1 MYYADRERI
10 QEKTLQ
16 CRERNPPGNSYRSR
30 IWETDKWYEHEPNKV
45 IENKRNTRYGIFDT
59 YIDREIYVSRAD
71 KENKNCYI
79 FDQIPKGG
87 KNWYDMYRKTTSNYK
102 NLIMELQR
110 PCKVWLKCISVVY
123 RFFGNNL

>member
-30 IWETDKWYEHEPNKV
+30 IWETDKWYEHEPNKS
-45 IENKRNTRYGIFDT
+45 IENKRNTRYGTFDT

-79 FDQIPKGG
+79 FFIKFPKEE
-87 KNWYDMYRKTTSNYK
+87 KTDMTCIEKQYQTT
-102 NLIMELQR
+102 R
-110 PCKVWLKCISVVY
+110 T
-123 RFFGNNL
+123 